1 MDAPRS
7 SGCVLV
13 ADSHPG
19 MRTGGRAKSG
29 SLLETLFAAVVMVA
43 DEESLLA
50 TIPRVQ
56 PDLVVV
62 DLSLPVEGHPH
73 IVGRLGKQF
82 PALKVIVLSIH
93 TETEAAQAA
102 LRAGAVGFVLKRTAV
117 TDLNEAVV
125 RVRGGKP
132 AWSHSQWT

>member
-1 MDAPRS
+1 MDRS
-7 SGCVLV
+7 AKCGCVLV

-19 MRTGGRAKSG
+19 MLEAVR

-102 LRAGAVGFVLKRTAV
+102 LRAGAAGFVLKRTAV
-117 TDLNEAVV
+117 TDLNEAV
-125 RVRGGKP
+125 RAVRGGKTYVSP
-132 AWSHSQWT
+132 TVDMKPE